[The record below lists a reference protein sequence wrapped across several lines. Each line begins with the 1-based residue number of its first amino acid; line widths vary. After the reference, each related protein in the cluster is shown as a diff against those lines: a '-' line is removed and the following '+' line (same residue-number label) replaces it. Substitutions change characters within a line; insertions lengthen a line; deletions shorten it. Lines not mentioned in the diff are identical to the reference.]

1 MNDERECY
9 RQFIPYSIAKYYSKV
24 YHGEID
30 RQIWYSFV
38 GQEKPQLV
46 EGHDWPPFC
55 FSWLLFYTVILE
67 HIYIPHC
74 STSLAP
80 LVLVSGA
87 MVRFALHYKQY
98 SLLRNPS
105 ATYICIIW
113 VCFYLHTNKLELCI
127 LFFNIL
133 LNYFCHISVKEVS
146 VDQNVQTW
154 EGLVFVWVIFTPTN
168 KDKHEEVFVDLF
180 LSAMMTGRNQE
191 GRVYTGTFLPSV
203 HVALYLDV
211 NLGLQAFMQ

>member
-80 LVLVSGA
+80 LVLVSGVI
-87 MVRFALHYKQY
+87 VRFALHYKQY

-105 ATYICIIW
+105 ATYICII
-113 VCFYLHTNKLELCI
+113 
-127 LFFNIL
+127 
-133 LNYFCHISVKEVS
+133 
-146 VDQNVQTW
+146 
-154 EGLVFVWVIFTPTN
+154 
-168 KDKHEEVFVDLF
+168 
-180 LSAMMTGRNQE
+180 
-191 GRVYTGTFLPSV
+191 
-203 HVALYLDV
+203 
-211 NLGLQAFMQ
+211 